1 MKLEEFKRDV
11 DIAERKYRFHLRVG
25 SLLRNLSFGLLT
37 NHKNILKY
45 QHKYEI
51 NKAYYD
57 KYKSL
62 LRSADEIDKS
72 IETIVLNGVRVGKH
86 TFSDLPVID
95 GEAYGIN
102 WGILREQ
109 VLSRDAYECQESDGY
124 CKGPLQIHHR
134 IPLSK
139 GGSNS
144 ADNLET
150 LCVYH
155 HSLKHEHMR
164 NKYHGDLWS

>member
-1 MKLEEFKRDV
+1 MNLEEFKRDV
-11 DIAERKYRFHLRVG
+11 DNAKRKYRFHSRAG
-25 SLLRNLSFGLLT
+25 SLLGCLSFGLIT
-37 NHKNILKY
+37 NHKNIVKY
-45 QHKYEI
+45 RDEYETS
-51 NKAYYD
+51 KSYYD

-62 LRSADEIDKS
+62 LISADEIDKS
-72 IETIVLNGVRVGKH
+72 IETIILNGVRVGKY

-95 GEAYGIN
+95 GEDYGIN

-164 NKYHGDLWS
+164 NKYHGNLWS